1 MNIMNNKK
9 VYGALAVSALAVG
22 LVAAFP
28 HQVGAVAWV
37 LPQPK
42 GTPSSLMITIDNILT
57 VVLSLVGLL
66 AVIMLIIGGVRYT
79 LSGGS
84 KDAVESAKNQI
95 LYAVI
100 GIVIAFL
107 AYAIVKWV
115 TGSLNDASA

>member
-9 VYGALAVSALAVG
+9 VYGTLAVSALAVG

-28 HQVGAVAWV
+28 HQASAVAWV
-37 LPQPK
+37 LPSPK
-42 GTPSSLMITIDNILT
+42 GTPGDLMGTIDNILT
-57 VVLSLVGLL
+57 VVLTLVGLL
-66 AVIMLIIGGVRYT
+66 ATIMLIIGGVRYT

-100 GIVIAFL
+100 GIVISFL
-107 AYAIVKWV
+107 AVAIVKWV
-115 TGSLNDASA
+115 TGSLNSAGA